1 MGALTLKSF
10 PFELRGWDIEKFES
24 IDPTDGFGSNTRVYI
39 NKDQVIQIEPDYD
52 VQTFNTWLTDKGRQF
67 FDGIFGTWSLTKK
80 SISVDKNNSIT
91 DILAVL
97 IKNIYM
103 LEHCNKQRSNKKF
116 FTIVFE
122 NLSIEVVSLLLMF
135 SKNYSFIKLKRAE
148 NNNNKND
155 LESNFQLN
163 SEINRIN
170 LMNSDLCLLVSTNIR
185 YEGYYLNLNL
195 RQRFLKGN
203 FKCFILGSCVDLT
216 FPTKFIGSN
225 IKIFKDILEGN
236 HSICQDL
243 KIAKNP
249 LLILPNDLIKRD
261 DVKNIIEIFKQSTK
275 FNIAWNNYNVLN
287 PTLSET
293 GTNIINKF
301 NPVNL
306 TDLTNFGSMY
316 FINVNLNLITNF
328 KKLIE
333 LKLLNYNNKKYFTRN
348 SIVLDQNFN
357 YNNQN
362 IHFKLNNNNND
373 KNCFYLTN
381 TMFYENEETFV
392 NTEGLVKR
400 TTKLIFRK
408 KSKSN
413 WQLIRKFFKTFKT
426 NLVFLDNKMN
436 HLLFF
441 NSNSN
446 TNFKNYM
453 YFHFLATQ
461 SLTNLNFYL
470 NIKNNPFLLKDT
482 YKFKISSTKIKNT
495 KLKYWL
501 DDFFSGGKDEYS
513 NNSLILTNCSKIT
526 RTESSNFF

>member
-80 SISVDKNNSIT
+80 SMSVDKNNSIT

-170 LMNSDLCLLVSTNIR
+170 LMNSDLCLLLSTNTR

-261 DVKNIIEIFKQSTK
+261 DVKNIIEIL
-275 FNIAWNNYNVLN
+275 NNL
-287 PTLSET
+287 
-293 GTNIINKF
+293 
-301 NPVNL
+301 
-306 TDLTNFGSMY
+306 
-316 FINVNLNLITNF
+316 LNLI
-328 KKLIE
+328 LPGI
-333 LKLLNYNNKKYFTRN
+333 
-348 SIVLDQNFN
+348 I
-357 YNNQN
+357 
-362 IHFKLNNNNND
+362 I
-373 KNCFYLTN
+373 
-381 TMFYENEETFV
+381 MF
-392 NTEGLVKR
+392 
-400 TTKLIFRK
+400 
-408 KSKSN
+408 
-413 WQLIRKFFKTFKT
+413 
-426 NLVFLDNKMN
+426 
-436 HLLFF
+436 
-441 NSNSN
+441 
-446 TNFKNYM
+446 
-453 YFHFLATQ
+453 
-461 SLTNLNFYL
+461 
-470 NIKNNPFLLKDT
+470 
-482 YKFKISSTKIKNT
+482 
-495 KLKYWL
+495 
-501 DDFFSGGKDEYS
+501 
-513 NNSLILTNCSKIT
+513 
-526 RTESSNFF
+526 

>member
-1 MGALTLKSF
+1 
-10 PFELRGWDIEKFES
+10 
-24 IDPTDGFGSNTRVYI
+24 
-39 NKDQVIQIEPDYD
+39 
-52 VQTFNTWLTDKGRQF
+52 
-67 FDGIFGTWSLTKK
+67 
-80 SISVDKNNSIT
+80 
-91 DILAVL
+91 
-97 IKNIYM
+97 
-103 LEHCNKQRSNKKF
+103 
-116 FTIVFE
+116 
-122 NLSIEVVSLLLMF
+122 
-135 SKNYSFIKLKRAE
+135 
-148 NNNNKND
+148 
-155 LESNFQLN
+155 
-163 SEINRIN
+163 
-170 LMNSDLCLLVSTNIR
+170 
-185 YEGYYLNLNL
+185 
-195 RQRFLKGN
+195 
-203 FKCFILGSCVDLT
+203 
-216 FPTKFIGSN
+216 
-225 IKIFKDILEGN
+225 
-236 HSICQDL
+236 
-243 KIAKNP
+243 
-249 LLILPNDLIKRD
+249 
-261 DVKNIIEIFKQSTK
+261 
-275 FNIAWNNYNVLN
+275 
-287 PTLSET
+287 
-293 GTNIINKF
+293 
-301 NPVNL
+301 
-306 TDLTNFGSMY
+306 MY
-316 FINVNLNLITNF
+316 FINVNLNLMTNF

-362 IHFKLNNNNND
+362 IHFKLNNKND

-408 KSKSN
+408 KSKNN

-513 NNSLILTNCSKIT
+513 NNSLILTNCSKII